1 MKVENGYNIKVHY
14 KGTLTDGTEFDNSR
28 TRGQTLDFEVGTPNL
43 IQGFNNAVIGMSQ
56 GETKTVFLAADNA
69 YGQVNPEAFQN
80 VPKTKFPDDFVFQ
93 AGAPIM
99 GRGPQGP
106 FRATIHEVQENEVV
120 LDHNHP
126 LAGKDLTFEIEV
138 VSVQDGEPAQMANWN
153 TKMKKAELLEI
164 ARGSGLSVNTRSTKK
179 EILAAL
185 QA

>member
-14 KGTLTDGTEFDNSR
+14 KGTLADGTEFDNSR
-28 TRGQTLDFEVGTPNL
+28 TRGQTLDFEVGTSSL
-43 IQGFNNAVIGMSQ
+43 IQGFNNAVLGMTQ
-56 GETKTVFLAADNA
+56 GETKKVFLTADDA
-69 YGQVNPEAFQN
+69 YGQVNPEAFRH
-80 VPKTKFPDDFVFQ
+80 VPKAQFPEGFDFQ
-93 AGAPIM
+93 AGMPIM
-99 GRGPQGP
+99 GRSPRGP
-106 FRATIHEVQENEVV
+106 FRATIHEVKETEVV
-120 LDHNHP
+120 VNHNHP

-164 ARGSGLSVNTRSTKK
+164 ARSSGLSVNTRSTKK